1 MDRRSFLQWVGA
13 GWVASS
19 LPVALAALAANRSDA
34 CATDTSL
41 LADRA
46 DFQAIGTVA
55 EFDQSG
61 SLFKKRSPV
70 GPLLVIRN
78 PANAKALLAVNPTC
92 THKGC
97 QVDWKANAGV
107 FECPCHHAKFA
118 PGGQV
123 VQGPAKKPLASY
135 AVKLQGDTVLVK
147 VN

>member
-1 MDRRSFLQWVGA
+1 MDRRTFLSWVGA
-13 GWVASS
+13 SWVASS
-19 LPVALAALAANRSDA
+19 LPIAIAACIADASEESRLIGDSAN
-34 CATDTSL
+34 
-41 LADRA
+41 
-46 DFQAIGTVA
+46 FQMVGTVA

-78 PANAKALLAVNPTC
+78 PANPTTLLAVNPTC

-97 QVDWKANAGV
+97 QVDWQAKARV
-107 FECPCHHAKFA
+107 FECPCHHAKYA

-123 VQGPAKKPLASY
+123 VQGPAKKPLMAY
-135 AVKLQGDTVLVK
+135 AVRLQGDSVLVK